1 MAEAIFY
8 SNNHFVTPAHLY
20 GRHKLEVLR
29 FLRQLPRRAV
39 KHLRHLTWVIRHLLQ
54 YDDTL
59 RPGHFTFP
67 DWKQVLRILDQE
79 AALSHLTITI
89 DMSLQHQKRGYHPG
103 GSQDPLARMNNLLT
117 EEWLLGEGK

>member
-8 SNNHFVTPAHLY
+8 SNNHFVTPAHPY
-20 GRHKLEVLR
+20 GRHKLEILR
-29 FLRQLPRRAV
+29 FLRRLPRRAV

-67 DWKQVLRILDQE
+67 DWKEVLRILDQE

-89 DMSLQHQKRGYHPG
+89 DMSLQHQRRGYHPG
-103 GSQDPLARMNNLLT
+103 GSQDPWDRMNNLLT